1 MRLVQTLELLWDA
14 RQYVAEGEKSV
25 RQQRMHVERVKRR
38 GEDPT
43 EEIMFLKLLE
53 EMQEQYVAHMDSLN
67 YQVIFI
73 IRPD

>member
-43 EEIMFLKLLE
+43 EEIMFLKLL
-53 EMQEQYVAHMDSLN
+53 
-67 YQVIFI
+67 
-73 IRPD
+73 